1 MAKTLLAGNW
11 KMHGTV
17 KSTTELAVQVADG
30 LSTLLPV
37 PEIVLFPSLVH
48 LPSVITALQGN
59 GNIAVGAQNCSQHQ
73 YGPFTG
79 EVSGQML
86 VDMGCGYVLVGH
98 SERRTLFAETDELV
112 AEKFVAAQNVG
123 LTPILCVGETLSE
136 RQQGQTLDVI
146 KRQIKA
152 VIDLVGL
159 ENICRAVLAYE
170 PVWAI
175 GTGETATPQQ
185 AQEVHADIRAQ
196 LGSQGIST
204 PLLYGGS
211 VNDKNASALF
221 AEPDIDGGLVGGAS
235 LEAKQFLE
243 IAQQLIEQT

>member
-17 KSTTELAVQVADG
+17 KSTTELAGQIADG
-30 LSTLLPV
+30 LGTLLPA

-48 LPSVITALQGN
+48 LPSVISELQGN
-59 GNIAVGAQNCSQHQ
+59 NGIAVGAQNCSQHQ
-73 YGPFTG
+73 NGPFTG
-79 EVSGQML
+79 EVSRQML
-86 VDMGCGYVLVGH
+86 ADIGCRYVLVGH

-112 AEKFVAAQNVG
+112 AEKFVAAQSVG

-136 RQQGQTLDVI
+136 RQQGRTLDVV

-159 ENICRAVLAYE
+159 DNICRAVLAYE

-196 LGSQGIST
+196 LGDHGVST